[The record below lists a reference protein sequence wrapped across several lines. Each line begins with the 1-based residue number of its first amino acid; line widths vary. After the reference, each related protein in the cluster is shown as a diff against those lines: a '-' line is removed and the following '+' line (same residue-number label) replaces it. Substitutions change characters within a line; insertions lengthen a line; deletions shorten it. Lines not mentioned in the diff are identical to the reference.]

1 MTDSGG
7 RVLTV
12 TNESHR
18 VDYLSDIDANWV
30 FTDGAGHVHRCDYDA
45 ADHYPTLRAV
55 PEGPYWCEGCRDEHE
70 DTHLEC
76 RRCGEVIR
84 PGMTGPGTKWLPGP
98 AEYLIDGVP
107 VSQEQAAEFVAQAR
121 RGRGGA

>member
-12 TNESHR
+12 TREVIR
-18 VDYLSDIDANWV
+18 VDYLSDADAGWA
-30 FTDGAGHVHRCDYDA
+30 FTDTAGHAHHCDYDA
-45 ADHYPTLRAV
+45 VDRYPTLRTV
-55 PEGPYWCEGCRDEHE
+55 SEGPYWCTDCRDEHE

-84 PGMTGPGTKWLPGP
+84 PGMTGPGTKWLPGLT
-98 AEYLIDGVP
+98 EYLIDGVP
-107 VSQEQAAEFVAQAR
+107 VSQEQVAEFTERVR
-121 RGRGGA
+121 LERGGA